1 MIFLMSVPAQG
12 PVTIYAPQ
20 PVSVVGSLPPE
31 RRSKFQSKLKI
42 LLSILVVSGILS
54 GFYPLIGE
62 VRGVLTQG
70 GSAVTLDRV
79 LDENFNLSLVGN
91 LEGSQLISTA
101 TDSDPLVVNSTSLVD
116 NLNADLLDGQSG
128 SYYIDTFPA
137 TGWTDDGA
145 TVRLTTVTDRV
156 GIGTTAPEEPLHVF
170 RSDTTGTDSLVK
182 SGVFDLFLYADDA
195 TPGTNIYMGV
205 QGRTRYYG
213 VSGETAYAVAGVRGS
228 FLNMSSGDVTE
239 AVGVYTSVGNNG
251 TGTIDRAIGFYNPAI
266 ANLSTGTINEA
277 YGLLIGS
284 PINSGGGTITDNYGI
299 FIGNQSCAGCTNI
312 WAVYAEAGD
321 SYMNGNLTIGEQ
333 LRTTANSTN
342 ALNLLN
348 NGVSLESYFS
358 VQINLDND
366 ADDSGEQFRVVT
378 DGAAIELFRVDDSEL
393 RTGQPSFFE
402 GGSFTGL
409 ATGTLGYLSVLE
421 DYGSGGIARIV
432 DLTTTDD
439 AGVSVLRLGLGTVN
453 AGVDSRFMTFY
464 ADATGEDDGTGVGRI
479 RLNAGGVAYET
490 GGADYAEYVNVSS
503 PVSQGDIIALSG
515 SGKRAV
521 DGEQVIG
528 VVSET
533 AGFVGNA
540 QSEEP
545 GANQAIVGFLG
556 QILTKVTGSIQP
568 GDLITASDIPGVGV
582 KATGK
587 GRMVGTA
594 LGSHAGSTVS
604 KIMVFVNPGWWDPG
618 TEINSG
624 GTVNLE
630 IPDQLSVSG
639 VAAKE
644 GTFDRLISTVS
655 AVFENLSAK
664 VAEITSALVE
674 NLKVKFLTIGESS
687 APTGITIYDRANGEP
702 YCVTVNE
709 GTVVTAAGVC
719 E

>member
-348 NGVSLESYFS
+348 NGISLESYFD
-358 VQINLDND
+358 VGVFLDND
-366 ADDSGEQFRVVT
+366 NDDTGEAFRVLM
-378 DGAAIELFRVDDSEL
+378 DGASIELFTVDDSEL
-393 RTGQPSFFE
+393 RTIQPSFFE
-402 GGSFTGL
+402 SGVFTGL

-421 DYGSGGIARIV
+421 DYGSDGIARVV

-439 AGVSVLRLGLGTVN
+439 ADVQVLRLGLGTDDTSG
-453 AGVDSRFMTFY
+453 ASSRFISFY
-464 ADATGEDDGTGVGRI
+464 ASATGEDDGTGVGRI
-479 RLNAGGVAYET
+479 RLNSGGVAYET
-490 GGADYAEYVNVSS
+490 GGADYAEYVDVSS
-503 PVSQGDIIALSG
+503 PVSQGDIISISG
-515 SGKRAV
+515 SGKKAV
-521 DGEQVIG
+521 TGEHIIG
-528 VVSET
+528 VVSDT

-540 QSEEP
+540 KSEEP
-545 GANQAIVGFLG
+545 EADQAIVGFLG
-556 QILTKVTGSIQP
+556 QILTKVTGNVQP
-568 GDLITASDIPGVGV
+568 GDLITASDIPGVGIE
-582 KATGK
+582 ATEK
-587 GRMVGTA
+587 GRIVGVA
-594 LGSHAGSTVS
+594 LGSHSGDSVS
-604 KIMVFVNPGWWDPG
+604 KIRVFVNPGWWDPG
-618 TEINSG
+618 TEITPE
-624 GTVNLE
+624 GTASVE
-630 IPDQLSVSG
+630 IPDQLKLIG
-639 VAAKE
+639 VEAEE
-644 GTFDRLISTVS
+644 GWFEKLIT
-655 AVFENLSAK
+655 K
-664 VAEITSALVE
+664 MAEIASAIVE
-674 NLKVKFLTIGESS
+674 NLKVKFLTVGDSEV
-687 APTGITIYDRANGEP
+687 PTGITIYDRANGEP
-702 YCVTVNE
+702 YCVAVNE
-709 GTVVTAAGVC
+709 GTVVTTAGVC